1 MKLERKALS
10 LGFRQANNGQT
21 LWLQSQSALVRPMRY
36 VVMGSG
42 EVGFHLARSL
52 SEDGHEVTVIERNPD
67 KIERVRAQLDANMV
81 LGDGA
86 RRAVLE
92 LEHLVG

>member
-1 MKLERKALS
+1 
-10 LGFRQANNGQT
+10 
-21 LWLQSQSALVRPMRY
+21 MRY

-52 SEDGHEVTVIERNPD
+52 SDDGHEVTVIEMNPE

-81 LGDGA
+81 LGDGS
-86 RRAVLE
+86 RRAVL
-92 LEHLVG
+92 GSSACFPRKKARAAP